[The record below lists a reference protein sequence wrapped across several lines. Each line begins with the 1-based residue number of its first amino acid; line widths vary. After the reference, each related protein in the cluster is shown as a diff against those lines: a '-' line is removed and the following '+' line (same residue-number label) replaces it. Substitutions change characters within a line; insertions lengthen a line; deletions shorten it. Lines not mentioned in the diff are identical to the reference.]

1 MGRQVAAATQRL
13 LFWVEYATFVSK
25 GNRNF
30 VSDALS
36 EQILT
41 TLAAVKHL
49 PPEKVS
55 LDSSLQDLGLDS
67 LDTITLL
74 FELEKQFHVAISDEQ
89 VRSLRSVRDI
99 VESVRQLAS
108 SASSEPA
115 ALDSA
120 ALDSANPAA

>member
-1 MGRQVAAATQRL
+1 MQR
-13 LFWVEYATFVSK
+13 FDST

-36 EQILT
+36 EKVQA

-49 PPEKVS
+49 PQEKVS
-55 LDSSLQDLGLDS
+55 LESSLAELGLDS

-74 FELEKQFHVAISDEQ
+74 FELEKQFHVSISDEQ
-89 VRSLRSVRDI
+89 VRSLRTVHDI
-99 VESVRQLAS
+99 VEGVRRLTIG
-108 SASSEPA
+108 A

-120 ALDSANPAA
+120 VLDSAKPAG